1 MNYLCAIFECA
12 SIAII
17 VSGLENERKKTSLI
31 KLAVYLFA
39 YFIFFEIN
47 MHFQL
52 AIEFS
57 FVSYGLLLIYI
68 KYAYKEDIFRALVI
82 TVISAVFAG
91 VVEYLLM
98 ILISFILPAGREIGL
113 CELIV
118 TGMTLLISIV
128 LARCNIYKVLDV
140 LEKLDFIYAIVCILS
155 LMIFAPMT
163 IMKVFS
169 ELDIKDYC
177 YIAVCIIVMWMLI
190 MRMQKYKLEDK
201 IRKEYLEAYSDVIV
215 QIRRRQ
221 HKIENHFNVI
231 GSMYLLYDN
240 YEDLVKSQRTYLD
253 KIKDYELPNDA
264 IILEEPSVIA
274 LVYKK
279 INEALE
285 REIKVKTSFAC
296 SMAESRVS
304 DIVWVDII
312 GTFLD
317 NAIEALEHYD
327 GKRII
332 WLDIKRNEENKT
344 VVTVSNTFE
353 KLTISEIHEFFN
365 LGYSTKGD
373 NHGVGLYNVG
383 KIIEK
388 QRGDFRALSVERD
401 GLSAIMF
408 QVTI

>member
-12 SIAII
+12 SIYTISFGLEKKKKE
-17 VSGLENERKKTSLI
+17 SGLVKILLSI
-31 KLAVYLFA
+31 AVYMF
-39 YFIFFEIN
+39 YFV
-47 MHFQL
+47 MSVQL
-52 AIEFS
+52 NIPAEFS
-57 FVSYGLLLIYI
+57 FVGYIIIFVCMKWIY
-68 KYAYKEDIFRALVI
+68 KREAFHTLVVA
-82 TVISAVFAG
+82 VISAVFAG

-221 HKIENHFNVI
+221 HKIENHFNLI

-264 IILEEPSVIA
+264 IILEEPSIIA